1 MAYNIPQ
8 VRPRLALNYITL
20 VGIPLALLFTVL
32 SFGARFPGA
41 PAPPESGPLSTI
53 GNTIQSTGA
62 TQGFQNA
69 AIMLAQI
76 CVIMLLSRLL
86 GSLAEKIR
94 QPRVI
99 GEIVAGILLGPSLLG
114 WLTPGPS
121 GFLFPSPS
129 FGILNALSQLGLVL
143 FMFMVGLEVN
153 LKALHRMGHV
163 AVLVS
168 HASIIAPMAL
178 GAALGLYLYPRL
190 SSPAISFQGFALF
203 MGAAMSVTAF
213 PVLARILSE
222 RNMLG
227 SRLGTMAI
235 ACAAVDDVTG
245 WCVLAYIVGAV
256 RATHSAIPAW
266 VTICGLAAFLATM
279 IGGVRRLFLRIWNRC
294 DHERDLPDSLKVGL
308 LLLLFLSALATE
320 AVGLHML
327 FGAFI
332 AGAVM
337 PKDREFVSR
346 IVAKFEPLTVLVLL
360 PLFFAYT
367 GLRTR
372 IGQVTG
378 LGMWW
383 FCLLIIAVAI
393 IGKLGGTGIA
403 ARMSGMRWRDSLALG
418 ALMNTRGLME
428 LVVLNIGLDLG
439 VISPTV
445 FSMMV
450 VMAIV
455 TTMMAAP
462 LLHWSRAYSTHDP
475 LGAPASRLTRQPQAS
490 RPPASSPLSRESS
503 ESAD

>member
-8 VRPRLALNYITL
+8 VRPKLALNYITL
-20 VGIPLALLFTVL
+20 VGIPLAILLGVL
-32 SFGARFPGA
+32 SLGPKFRGATA
-41 PAPPESGPLSTI
+41 PSDIPPLSTLS
-53 GNTIQSTGA
+53 NTIQSTSPA
-62 TQGFQNA
+62 QGFQNT
-69 AIMLAQI
+69 AILLAQI
-76 CVIMLLSRLL
+76 CVIMLLSRAL
-86 GSLAEKIR
+86 GALAERIR

-99 GEIVAGILLGPSLLG
+99 GEIVAGILLGPSLLA
-114 WLTPGPS
+114 WLMPGPS
-121 GFLFPSPS
+121 AFLFPSPS
-129 FGILNALSQLGLVL
+129 FGVLNALSQLGLVL
-143 FMFMVGLEVN
+143 FMFMVGLGLN
-153 LKALHRMGHV
+153 MKTLQRLGHV

-190 SSPAISFQGFALF
+190 SSPAVSFEGFALF

-222 RNMLG
+222 RNLLG
-227 SRLGTMAI
+227 SRIGTMAI
-235 ACAAVDDVTG
+235 TCAAVDDVTG

-256 RATHSAIPAW
+256 RAAHFSVPVW
-266 VTICGLAAFLATM
+266 VMLCGVAVFLVTM
-279 IGGVRRLFLRIWNRC
+279 IGGVRGLFLRIWHSC
-294 DHERDLPDSLKVGL
+294 DQDRDLSDSLKVGL

-320 AVGLHML
+320 ALGLHML

-337 PKDREFVSR
+337 PKDPKFVSR

-367 GLRTR
+367 GLRTS
-372 IGQVTG
+372 IGQVRG

-383 FCLLIIAVAI
+383 YCLLIVAVAI

-403 ARMSGMRWRDSLALG
+403 ARASGMRWRDSLALG
-418 ALMNTRGLME
+418 ALMNTRGLVE

-439 VISPTV
+439 VISPAL

-450 VMAIV
+450 LMAIV

-462 LLHWSRAYSTHDP
+462 LLHWSRIDP
-475 LGAPASRLTRQPQAS
+475 ADDALAAPDLPTRNPAVAVGAKA
-490 RPPASSPLSRESS
+490 
-503 ESAD
+503 

>member
-1 MAYNIPQ
+1 MADNMPR

-20 VGIPLALLFTVL
+20 VGIPLSVLFVIL
-32 SFGARFPGA
+32 SLGSKFPGA
-41 PAPPESGPLSTI
+41 TAGSNPGPLPAIS
-53 GNTIQSTGA
+53 NTVQSSA
-62 TQGFQNA
+62 TQGLQNTG
-69 AIMLAQI
+69 ILLAQI
-76 CVIMLLSRLL
+76 CVIMLLSRAL
-86 GSLAEKIR
+86 GAAAERIR

-99 GEIVAGILLGPSLLG
+99 GEIVAGILLGPSILG

-121 GFLFPSPS
+121 TFLFPSPS
-129 FGILNALSQLGLVL
+129 FAVLNSLSQLGLVL
-143 FMFMVGLEVN
+143 FMFMVGLELN
-153 LKALHRMGHV
+153 MKAVRRLGEV

-168 HASIIAPMAL
+168 HASIIAPMAF

-190 SSPAISFQGFALF
+190 SNPTVSFEAFALF

-222 RNMLG
+222 RNLLG
-227 SRLGTMAI
+227 SRIGSMAI

-256 RATHSAIPAW
+256 RATHSSIPVW
-266 VTICGLAAFLATM
+266 VSLCGLAGFLAVM
-279 IGGVRRLFLRIWNRC
+279 IGGIRRLFGKIWDSC
-294 DHERDLPDSLKVGL
+294 KKDGDLPDSLKVGL
-308 LLLLFLSALATE
+308 LLLLFLSALTTD
-320 AVGLHML
+320 VIGLHML

-337 PKDREFVSR
+337 PKDRAFVSR
-346 IVAKFEPLTVLVLL
+346 ITAKFEPLTVLVLL

-372 IGQVTG
+372 IGQVRG
-378 LGMWW
+378 LGMWG
-383 FCLLIIAVAI
+383 FCLLIIAVAV
-393 IGKLGGTGIA
+393 IGKIGGTSVA
-403 ARMSGMRWRDSLALG
+403 ARVSGMRWRDSLALG

-439 VISPTV
+439 VISPAL

-462 LLHWSRAYSTHDP
+462 VLRWAQVYSTDH
-475 LGAPASRLTRQPQAS
+475 QAT
-490 RPPASSPLSRESS
+490 LLQS
-503 ESAD
+503 EV